1 MVWRG
6 PSNSRKDSNFK
17 DYTSTEVPLRLKK
30 QYTQRQH
37 LNGNVVALMVVEVN
51 CRCWLRGRGRRE
63 RVTRQD
69 SSKDSKFKKE
79 TLLSTG
85 LSYQGISE
93 GHTPVGI
100 ASYVQVV
107 GGL

>member
-1 MVWRG
+1 MCVCKAMAYILLVEVSAGGVEG

-63 RVTRQD
+63 SVTRQD
-69 SSKDSKFKKE
+69 SSKDSKFKTKYW
-79 TLLSTG
+79 LILSRD
-85 LSYQGISE
+85 Q
-93 GHTPVGI
+93 
-100 ASYVQVV
+100 
-107 GGL
+107 